1 VNSPGTMPGRTDTG
15 TAWYVYGVVPADTP
29 TELLTGVQGVAETIE
44 IVSDEQLGAIVSEVP
59 LAQFDDEPLAANLHD
74 PAWLEFHVRRHDS
87 VLAAVVRRVPVVPFR
102 FGTIYRSQRHV
113 RAMLGEH
120 SSLSETLETVR
131 GRVELGVKGFAAT
144 RTEEPAAE
152 RGGAGTSPGRRYL
165 EQKQRARREAEER
178 EALLARA
185 AEESHAR
192 LVQIAEAAR
201 ANPLQ
206 PPEASDGEATMFLNG
221 AYLVRIEQ
229 EDSFRGAVASLEAD
243 LGESGIS
250 FEVTGPW
257 PPYNFVEV
265 EA

>member
-1 VNSPGTMPGRTDTG
+1 MPGRTDTETG
-15 TAWYVYGVVPADTP
+15 WYVYGVVPADTP
-29 TELLTGVQGVAETIE
+29 TKLLAGVQGVAETIG
-44 IVSDEQLGAIVSEVP
+44 IVSDAELGAIVSEVP
-59 LAQFDDEPLAANLHD
+59 LAQFDDEPLAENLRD
-74 PAWLEFHVRRHDS
+74 PAWLELHVRRHDS
-87 VLAAVVRRVPVVPFR
+87 VLAAIARGVPVVPFR
-102 FGTIYRSQRHV
+102 FGTIYRSERHV
-113 RAMLGEH
+113 LAMLGEH
-120 SSLSETLETVR
+120 PSLSEALETVR

-144 RTEEPAAE
+144 GADEPMADP
-152 RGGAGTSPGRRYL
+152 GGAGTSPGRRYL

-192 LVQIAEAAR
+192 LVQIADAAR

-206 PPEASDGEATMFLNG
+206 PPEASRSEAAMFLNG
-221 AYLVRIEQ
+221 AYLVSV
-229 EDSFRGAVASLEAD
+229 EDEDAFRQAVASLEAD

-265 EA
+265 DA